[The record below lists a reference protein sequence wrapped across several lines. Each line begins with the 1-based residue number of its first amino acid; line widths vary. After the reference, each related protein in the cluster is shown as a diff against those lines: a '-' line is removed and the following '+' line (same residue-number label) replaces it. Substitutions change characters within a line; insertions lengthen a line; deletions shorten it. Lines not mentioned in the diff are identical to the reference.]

1 VYESRPVG
9 TEGQPNFLNAAVLV
23 ETSLQP
29 AALKA
34 QVIDLIEERLGR
46 VRTADKNAAR
56 TIDLDISLFND
67 EVLELGRRR
76 IPDPEIVLYP
86 HIARP
91 LADLAPDYVHPET
104 GAPLGEIAQ
113 GLSEEGIVRRP
124 DLILWPA

>member
-1 VYESRPVG
+1 M
-9 TEGQPNFLNAAVLV
+9 
-23 ETSLQP
+23 
-29 AALKA
+29 
-34 QVIDLIEERLGR
+34 
-46 VRTADKNAAR
+46 RTADKNAAR

-76 IPDPEIVLYP
+76 IPDPEILLYP

-104 GAPLGEIAQ
+104 GASLDEIVQ
-113 GLSEEGIVRRP
+113 GLSEEGIVCRP